1 MTLAVAGAISNKLLD
16 YETSEITV
24 SLIDE
29 CLTTQLNPLT
39 ISSPEFIYGVVTSDT
54 YLLGLDSNT
63 AADNIGTATICGG
76 TTRVL
81 TPVVSFMHYDSG
93 TTDLVYNQQDE
104 TTIGTHSF
112 TLSRSM
118 IDYPSVTDSNTFS
131 VTISCPNELLTSS
144 LVTPIQS
151 ALEYDLSLRNKVE
164 VELPTVQLTP
174 SACFAVSTYN
184 IVNSLGNVPNW
195 AKVENGKLVVQMDD
209 PSLFGSHELTLTAV
223 VNDSVGTNLSF
234 NGQNK
239 ITIDAIGACAATE
252 VVPADFE
259 DI

>member
-1 MTLAVAGAISNKLLD
+1 MTLAVAGAVSNKQYD

-39 ISSPEFIYGVVTSDT
+39 ITSPEFIYGSDISET
-54 YLLGLDSNT
+54 LPLGLDSNT
-63 AADNIGTATICGG
+63 AADNLGTASICGD

-81 TPVVSFMHYDSG
+81 TPIVSFIHYDDATGS
-93 TTDLVYNQQDE
+93 LVYNQQDE

-118 IDYPSVTDSNTFS
+118 VDYPSVTDSNTFS
-131 VTISCPNELLTSS
+131 VTISCPNEVLTSS

-151 ALEYDLSLRNKVE
+151 TLEYDLGLRNKVE

-174 SACFAVSTYN
+174 SACFTVSTYK

-195 AKVENGKLVVQMDD
+195 AKIENGKLVIQMDD

-223 VNDSVGTNLSF
+223 INDSVSTNLSF
-234 NGQNK
+234 NGKNK
-239 ITIDAIGACAATE
+239 ITIDAFGACAATE